1 MQQDRN
7 NSRRPSS
14 SIQQNSARR
23 QGKSRKAYDWTQDR
37 RPSNQNR
44 RRTQGYQEQTLDFS
58 GGNVTF
64 ENHSSGYADNSI
76 QFPQQTARRPN
87 NQNQSRRQGQQ
98 RSQRPRQNTTAYPTN
113 GSRPRNGQ
121 RPQNVQS
128 ARRPQSGGRYRPTE
142 ANLRSPAR
150 REGRKKRRLT
160 RAAVRRRRA
169 IRRLTA
175 LALLLCVIG
184 VGVYLT
190 VTMLFKIN
198 TLEVAVDGEVVQ
210 EVGGYSSAEI
220 LQARGVHAEENIF
233 SFDPA
238 EKAAALEKQFP
249 LLENIRVERDYP
261 GTVVVRVTEAQ
272 PAWAMQ
278 TSSGWLTLSG
288 GLKILE
294 KDSAQPA
301 GLPTL
306 YGGEPVSAEPGE
318 QLTFAAE
325 PKADSTPDSA
335 ADSSASGTVEEEADQ
350 RLESLN
356 TLLAALDAAGM
367 SADVTRIEFADVDEM
382 AFLYQDRISVWL
394 GTLNE
399 LEYKLKLAKHVLLN
413 EDGKGCAATDTG
425 KLDFT
430 HISMS
435 STRKFTFAQ
444 GEPELPSG
452 YIVPEPVEETP
463 AEEGVTGETAD
474 GTADAPTQIILGK
487 GFEVAADAEHF
498 AFSIDGKHIAI
509 DGGNNPISGDNY
521 NISRTASDKSLFE
534 LTNGASLK
542 LTHLDIYGNADAHLA
557 EVACIFVRA
566 SCKLT
571 LGNGFELYSGNG
583 NESGRQVHRR
593 CGPDPRVL

>member
-7 NSRRPSS
+7 KSRRPSS
-14 SIQQNSARR
+14 SIQQNSAQR
-23 QGKSRKAYDWTQDR
+23 KEKLRKAYDWTQDR

-220 LQARGVHAEENIF
+220 LQALGVHAEENIF

-261 GTVVVRVTEAQ
+261 NTVVVRTNAATAVY
-272 PAWAMQ
+272 AMQ
-278 TSSGWLTLSG
+278 TSSGWLSLSA
-288 GLKILE
+288 GLKILD
-294 KDSAQPA
+294 KDSAQPD
-301 GLPTL
+301 LIIL
-306 YGGEPVSAEPGE
+306 CGGEPVSTTPGT
-318 QLTFAAE
+318 QLEFETGPSGASSGSAA
-325 PKADSTPDSA
+325 SDSA
-335 ADSSASGTVEEEADQ
+335 ASSEAGPPTDK

-356 TLLAALDAAGM
+356 TLLTALDSSELG
-367 SADVTRIEFADVDEM
+367 ADVTRIEFEDPEQM
-382 AFLYQDRISVWL
+382 AFLYQGRISVLL

-399 LEYKLKLAKHVLLN
+399 LDYKLRLAKYVLLN
-413 EDGKGCAATDTG
+413 EDGKGCSPTDTG
-425 KLDFT
+425 MLDLS
-430 HISMS
+430 HLSAS
-435 STRKFTFAQ
+435 SSRKFRFAQ
-444 GEPELPSG
+444 GEPTLPSG
-452 YIVPEPVEETP
+452 WTAPEEPAAP
-463 AEEGVTGETAD
+463 AEAEAENQPEEASGTEPDTEGAEAAPAEDPTA
-474 GTADAPTQIILGK
+474 
-487 GFEVAADAEHF
+487 AAAE
-498 AFSIDGKHIAI
+498 
-509 DGGNNPISGDNY
+509 
-521 NISRTASDKSLFE
+521 
-534 LTNGASLK
+534 
-542 LTHLDIYGNADAHLA
+542 
-557 EVACIFVRA
+557 
-566 SCKLT
+566 
-571 LGNGFELYSGNG
+571 
-583 NESGRQVHRR
+583 QQ
-593 CGPDPRVL
+593 

>member
-23 QGKSRKAYDWTQDR
+23 QGKPRKAYDWTQDR

-220 LQARGVHAEENIF
+220 LQALGVHAEENIF

-261 GTVVVRVTEAQ
+261 NTVVVRTNAATAVY
-272 PAWAMQ
+272 AMQ
-278 TSSGWLTLSG
+278 TSSGWLSLSA
-288 GLKILE
+288 GLKILD
-294 KDSAQPA
+294 KDSAQPD
-301 GLPTL
+301 LIIL
-306 YGGEPVSAEPGE
+306 CGGEPVSTTPGT
-318 QLTFAAE
+318 QLEFETGPSGASSGSAA
-325 PKADSTPDSA
+325 SDSA
-335 ADSSASGTVEEEADQ
+335 ASSEAGPPTDK

-356 TLLAALDAAGM
+356 TLLTALDSSELG
-367 SADVTRIEFADVDEM
+367 ADVTRIEFEDPEQM
-382 AFLYQDRISVWL
+382 AFLYQGRISVLL

-399 LEYKLKLAKHVLLN
+399 LDYKLRLAKYVLLN
-413 EDGKGCAATDTG
+413 EDGKGCSPTDTG
-425 KLDFT
+425 MLDLS
-430 HISMS
+430 HLSAS
-435 STRKFTFAQ
+435 SSRKFRFAQ
-444 GEPELPSG
+444 GEPTLPSG
-452 YIVPEPVEETP
+452 WTAPEEPAAP
-463 AEEGVTGETAD
+463 AEAEAESQPEEVSGTDPDTEGAEAAPAEDPTA
-474 GTADAPTQIILGK
+474 
-487 GFEVAADAEHF
+487 AAAE
-498 AFSIDGKHIAI
+498 
-509 DGGNNPISGDNY
+509 
-521 NISRTASDKSLFE
+521 
-534 LTNGASLK
+534 
-542 LTHLDIYGNADAHLA
+542 
-557 EVACIFVRA
+557 
-566 SCKLT
+566 
-571 LGNGFELYSGNG
+571 
-583 NESGRQVHRR
+583 QQ
-593 CGPDPRVL
+593 

>member
-7 NSRRPSS
+7 KSRRPSS
-14 SIQQNSARR
+14 SIQQNSAQR
-23 QGKSRKAYDWTQDR
+23 QGKPRKAYDWTQDR

-87 NQNQSRRQGQQ
+87 NQSQSRRQGQQ

-128 ARRPQSGGRYRPTE
+128 ARRPQSSGRYRPTE

-220 LQARGVHAEENIF
+220 LQALGVHAEENIF

-261 GTVVVRVTEAQ
+261 NTVVVRTNAATAVY
-272 PAWAMQ
+272 AMQ
-278 TSSGWLTLSG
+278 TSGGWLSLSA
-288 GLKILE
+288 GLKILD
-294 KDSAQPA
+294 KDSAQPD
-301 GLPTL
+301 LIIL
-306 YGGEPVSAEPGE
+306 CGGEPVSATPGT
-318 QLTFAAE
+318 QLEFETGPSGPSSGSAA
-325 PKADSTPDSA
+325 SDSA
-335 ADSSASGTVEEEADQ
+335 ASSEAGPPTDK

-356 TLLAALDAAGM
+356 TLLTALDSSELG
-367 SADVTRIEFADVDEM
+367 ADVTRIEFEDPEQM
-382 AFLYQDRISVWL
+382 AFLYQGRISVLL

-399 LEYKLKLAKHVLLN
+399 LDYKLRLAKYVLLN
-413 EDGKGCAATDTG
+413 EDGKGCSPTDTG
-425 KLDFT
+425 MLDLS
-430 HISMS
+430 HLSAS
-435 STRKFTFAQ
+435 SSRKFRFAQ
-444 GEPELPSG
+444 GEPTLPSG
-452 YIVPEPVEETP
+452 WTAPEEPAAP
-463 AEEGVTGETAD
+463 AEAEAESQPEEASGTEPDTEGAEAAPAEDPTA
-474 GTADAPTQIILGK
+474 
-487 GFEVAADAEHF
+487 AAAE
-498 AFSIDGKHIAI
+498 
-509 DGGNNPISGDNY
+509 
-521 NISRTASDKSLFE
+521 
-534 LTNGASLK
+534 
-542 LTHLDIYGNADAHLA
+542 
-557 EVACIFVRA
+557 
-566 SCKLT
+566 
-571 LGNGFELYSGNG
+571 
-583 NESGRQVHRR
+583 QQ
-593 CGPDPRVL
+593 

>member
-23 QGKSRKAYDWTQDR
+23 QGKPRKAYDWTQDR
-37 RPSNQNR
+37 RPSNQDR

-113 GSRPRNGQ
+113 GSCPRNGQ
-121 RPQNVQS
+121 RPQS
-128 ARRPQSGGRYRPTE
+128 SGRYRPTE

-220 LQARGVHAEENIF
+220 LQALGVHAEENIF

-261 GTVVVRVTEAQ
+261 NTVVVRTNAAAAVY
-272 PAWAMQ
+272 AMQ
-278 TSSGWLTLSG
+278 TSGGWLSLSA
-288 GLKILE
+288 GLKILDQ
-294 KDSAQPA
+294 DSAQPD
-301 GLPTL
+301 LIIL
-306 YGGEPVSAEPGE
+306 CGGEPVSTTPGT
-318 QLTFAAE
+318 QLEFETGPSGPSSGSAA
-325 PKADSTPDSA
+325 SDSA
-335 ADSSASGTVEEEADQ
+335 ASSEAGPPTDK

-356 TLLAALDAAGM
+356 TLLTALDSSELG
-367 SADVTRIEFADVDEM
+367 ADVTRIEFEDPEQM
-382 AFLYQDRISVWL
+382 AFLYQGRISVLL

-399 LEYKLKLAKHVLLN
+399 LDYKLRLAKYVLLN
-413 EDGKGCAATDTG
+413 EDGKGCSPTDTG
-425 KLDFT
+425 MLDLS
-430 HISMS
+430 HLSAS
-435 STRKFTFAQ
+435 SSRKFRFAQ
-444 GEPELPSG
+444 GEPTLPSG
-452 YIVPEPVEETP
+452 WTAPEEPAAP
-463 AEEGVTGETAD
+463 AEAEAENQPEEAPGTEPDTEGAEAAPAEDPTA
-474 GTADAPTQIILGK
+474 
-487 GFEVAADAEHF
+487 AAAE
-498 AFSIDGKHIAI
+498 
-509 DGGNNPISGDNY
+509 
-521 NISRTASDKSLFE
+521 
-534 LTNGASLK
+534 
-542 LTHLDIYGNADAHLA
+542 
-557 EVACIFVRA
+557 
-566 SCKLT
+566 
-571 LGNGFELYSGNG
+571 
-583 NESGRQVHRR
+583 QQ
-593 CGPDPRVL
+593 

>member
-7 NSRRPSS
+7 KSRRPSS
-14 SIQQNSARR
+14 SIRQNSAQR
-23 QGKSRKAYDWTQDR
+23 KEKTRKAYDWTQDR
-37 RPSNQNR
+37 RPSNQDR

-87 NQNQSRRQGQQ
+87 NQSQSRRQGQQ

-150 REGRKKRRLT
+150 RESRKKRRLT

-220 LQARGVHAEENIF
+220 LQALGVHAEENIF

-261 GTVVVRVTEAQ
+261 NTVVVRTNAAAAVY
-272 PAWAMQ
+272 AMQ
-278 TSSGWLTLSG
+278 TSGGWLSLSA
-288 GLKILE
+288 GLKILD
-294 KDSAQPA
+294 KDSAQPD
-301 GLPTL
+301 LIIL
-306 YGGEPVSAEPGE
+306 CGGEPVSTTPGT
-318 QLTFAAE
+318 QLEFETGPSGPSSGSAA
-325 PKADSTPDSA
+325 SDSA
-335 ADSSASGTVEEEADQ
+335 ASSEAGPPTDK

-356 TLLAALDAAGM
+356 TLLTALDSSELG
-367 SADVTRIEFADVDEM
+367 ADVTRIEFEDPEQM
-382 AFLYQDRISVWL
+382 AFLYQGRISVLL

-399 LEYKLKLAKHVLLN
+399 LDYKLRLAKYVLLN
-413 EDGKGCAATDTG
+413 EDGKGCSPTDTG
-425 KLDFT
+425 MLDLS
-430 HISMS
+430 HLSAS
-435 STRKFTFAQ
+435 SSRKFRFAQ
-444 GEPELPSG
+444 GEPTLPSG
-452 YIVPEPVEETP
+452 WTAPEEPAAP
-463 AEEGVTGETAD
+463 AEAEAGSQPEEASGTEPDTEGAEAAPAEDLTA
-474 GTADAPTQIILGK
+474 
-487 GFEVAADAEHF
+487 AAAE
-498 AFSIDGKHIAI
+498 
-509 DGGNNPISGDNY
+509 
-521 NISRTASDKSLFE
+521 
-534 LTNGASLK
+534 
-542 LTHLDIYGNADAHLA
+542 
-557 EVACIFVRA
+557 
-566 SCKLT
+566 
-571 LGNGFELYSGNG
+571 
-583 NESGRQVHRR
+583 QQ
-593 CGPDPRVL
+593 

>member
-7 NSRRPSS
+7 KSRRPSS

-23 QGKSRKAYDWTQDR
+23 QGKPRKAYDWTQDR
-37 RPSNQNR
+37 RPSSQNR

-160 RAAVRRRRA
+160 
-169 IRRLTA
+169 A

-220 LQARGVHAEENIF
+220 LQALGVHAEENIF

-261 GTVVVRVTEAQ
+261 NTVVVRTNAAAAVY
-272 PAWAMQ
+272 AMQ
-278 TSSGWLTLSG
+278 TSGGWLSLSA
-288 GLKILE
+288 GLKILD
-294 KDSAQPA
+294 KDSAQPD
-301 GLPTL
+301 LIIL
-306 YGGEPVSAEPGE
+306 CGGEPVSTTPGT
-318 QLTFAAE
+318 QLEFETGPSGPSSGSAA
-325 PKADSTPDSA
+325 SDSA
-335 ADSSASGTVEEEADQ
+335 ASSEAGPPTDK

-356 TLLAALDAAGM
+356 TLLTALDSSELG
-367 SADVTRIEFADVDEM
+367 ADVTRIEFEDPEQM
-382 AFLYQDRISVWL
+382 AFLYQGRISVLL

-399 LEYKLKLAKHVLLN
+399 LDYKLRLAKYVLLN
-413 EDGKGCAATDTG
+413 EDGKGCSPTDTG
-425 KLDFT
+425 MLDLS
-430 HISMS
+430 HLSAS
-435 STRKFTFAQ
+435 SSRKFRFAQ
-444 GEPELPSG
+444 GEPTLPSG
-452 YIVPEPVEETP
+452 WTAPEEPAAP
-463 AEEGVTGETAD
+463 AEAEAESQPEEASGTEPDTEGAEAAPAEDLTA
-474 GTADAPTQIILGK
+474 
-487 GFEVAADAEHF
+487 AAAE
-498 AFSIDGKHIAI
+498 
-509 DGGNNPISGDNY
+509 
-521 NISRTASDKSLFE
+521 
-534 LTNGASLK
+534 
-542 LTHLDIYGNADAHLA
+542 
-557 EVACIFVRA
+557 
-566 SCKLT
+566 
-571 LGNGFELYSGNG
+571 
-583 NESGRQVHRR
+583 QQ
-593 CGPDPRVL
+593 

>member
-7 NSRRPSS
+7 KSRRPSS

-23 QGKSRKAYDWTQDR
+23 QGKPRKAYDWTQDR
-37 RPSNQNR
+37 RPSNQDR

-64 ENHSSGYADNSI
+64 ENHSLGYADNSI
-76 QFPQQTARRPN
+76 RFPQQTARRPN
-87 NQNQSRRQGQQ
+87 NQNRSRRQGQQ

-121 RPQNVQS
+121 RPQS

-220 LQARGVHAEENIF
+220 LQALGVHAEENIF

-261 GTVVVRVTEAQ
+261 NTVVVRTNAATAVY
-272 PAWAMQ
+272 AMQ
-278 TSSGWLTLSG
+278 TSGGWLSLSA
-288 GLKILE
+288 GLKILDQ
-294 KDSAQPA
+294 DSAQPD
-301 GLPTL
+301 LIIL
-306 YGGEPVSAEPGE
+306 CGGEPVSATPGT
-318 QLTFAAE
+318 QLEFETGPSGPSSGSAA
-325 PKADSTPDSA
+325 SDSA
-335 ADSSASGTVEEEADQ
+335 ASSEAGPPTDK

-356 TLLAALDAAGM
+356 TLLTALDSSELG
-367 SADVTRIEFADVDEM
+367 ADVTRIEFEDPEQM
-382 AFLYQDRISVWL
+382 AFLYQGRISVLL

-399 LEYKLKLAKHVLLN
+399 LDYKLRRAKYVLLN
-413 EDGKGCAATDTG
+413 EGGTGCSPTDTG
-425 KLDFT
+425 MLDLS
-430 HISMS
+430 HLSAS
-435 STRKFTFAQ
+435 SSRKFRFAQ
-444 GEPELPSG
+444 GEPTLPSG
-452 YIVPEPVEETP
+452 WTAPEEPAAP
-463 AEEGVTGETAD
+463 AEAEAESQPEEASGTEPDTEGAEAAPAEDPTA
-474 GTADAPTQIILGK
+474 
-487 GFEVAADAEHF
+487 AAAE
-498 AFSIDGKHIAI
+498 
-509 DGGNNPISGDNY
+509 
-521 NISRTASDKSLFE
+521 
-534 LTNGASLK
+534 
-542 LTHLDIYGNADAHLA
+542 
-557 EVACIFVRA
+557 
-566 SCKLT
+566 
-571 LGNGFELYSGNG
+571 
-583 NESGRQVHRR
+583 QQ
-593 CGPDPRVL
+593 

>member
-7 NSRRPSS
+7 NSRRPSN

-98 RSQRPRQNTTAYPTN
+98 RSQRPRQNTTDYPTN

-121 RPQNVQS
+121 RPQN

-220 LQARGVHAEENIF
+220 LQALGVHAEENIF

-261 GTVVVRVTEAQ
+261 NTVVVRTNAATAVY
-272 PAWAMQ
+272 AMQ
-278 TSSGWLTLSG
+278 TSGGWLSLSA
-288 GLKILE
+288 GLKILD
-294 KDSAQPA
+294 KDSAQPD
-301 GLPTL
+301 LIIL
-306 YGGEPVSAEPGE
+306 CGGEPVSTTPGT
-318 QLTFAAE
+318 QLEFETGPSGASSGSAA
-325 PKADSTPDSA
+325 SDSA
-335 ADSSASGTVEEEADQ
+335 ASSEAGPPTDK

-356 TLLAALDAAGM
+356 TLLTALDSSELG
-367 SADVTRIEFADVDEM
+367 ADVTRIEFEDPEQM
-382 AFLYQDRISVWL
+382 AFLYQGRISVLL

-399 LEYKLKLAKHVLLN
+399 LDYKLRLAKYVLLN
-413 EDGKGCAATDTG
+413 EDGKGCSPTDTG
-425 KLDFT
+425 MLDLS
-430 HISMS
+430 HLSAS
-435 STRKFTFAQ
+435 SSRKFRFAQ
-444 GEPELPSG
+444 GEPTLPSG
-452 YIVPEPVEETP
+452 WTAPEESAAP
-463 AEEGVTGETAD
+463 AEAEAESQPEEASGTEPDTEGAEAAPAEDPTA
-474 GTADAPTQIILGK
+474 
-487 GFEVAADAEHF
+487 AAAE
-498 AFSIDGKHIAI
+498 
-509 DGGNNPISGDNY
+509 
-521 NISRTASDKSLFE
+521 
-534 LTNGASLK
+534 
-542 LTHLDIYGNADAHLA
+542 
-557 EVACIFVRA
+557 
-566 SCKLT
+566 
-571 LGNGFELYSGNG
+571 
-583 NESGRQVHRR
+583 QQ
-593 CGPDPRVL
+593 

>member
-7 NSRRPSS
+7 KSRRPSS
-14 SIQQNSARR
+14 SIRQNSAQR
-23 QGKSRKAYDWTQDR
+23 KEKPRKAYDWTQDR
-37 RPSNQNR
+37 RPSNQDR

-98 RSQRPRQNTTAYPTN
+98 RSRRPRQNTTAYPTN

-220 LQARGVHAEENIF
+220 LQALGVHAEENIF

-261 GTVVVRVTEAQ
+261 NTVVVRTNAAAAVY
-272 PAWAMQ
+272 AMQ
-278 TSSGWLTLSG
+278 TSGGWLSLSA
-288 GLKILE
+288 GLKILDQ
-294 KDSAQPA
+294 DSAQPD
-301 GLPTL
+301 LIIL
-306 YGGEPVSAEPGE
+306 CGGEPVSTTPGT
-318 QLTFAAE
+318 QLEFETGPSGPSSGSAA
-325 PKADSTPDSA
+325 SDSA
-335 ADSSASGTVEEEADQ
+335 ASSEAGPPTDK

-356 TLLAALDAAGM
+356 TLLTALDSSELG
-367 SADVTRIEFADVDEM
+367 ADVTRIEFEDPEQM
-382 AFLYQDRISVWL
+382 AFLYQGRISVLL

-399 LEYKLKLAKHVLLN
+399 LDYKLRLAKYVLLN
-413 EDGKGCAATDTG
+413 EDGKGCSPTDTG
-425 KLDFT
+425 MLDLS
-430 HISMS
+430 HLSAS
-435 STRKFTFAQ
+435 SSRKFRFAQ
-444 GEPELPSG
+444 GEPTLPSG
-452 YIVPEPVEETP
+452 WTAPEEPAAP
-463 AEEGVTGETAD
+463 AEAEAESQPEEASGTEPDTEGAEAAPAEDPTA
-474 GTADAPTQIILGK
+474 
-487 GFEVAADAEHF
+487 AAAE
-498 AFSIDGKHIAI
+498 
-509 DGGNNPISGDNY
+509 
-521 NISRTASDKSLFE
+521 
-534 LTNGASLK
+534 
-542 LTHLDIYGNADAHLA
+542 
-557 EVACIFVRA
+557 
-566 SCKLT
+566 
-571 LGNGFELYSGNG
+571 
-583 NESGRQVHRR
+583 QQ
-593 CGPDPRVL
+593 

>member
-7 NSRRPSS
+7 KSRRPSS
-14 SIQQNSARR
+14 SIQQNSAQR

-220 LQARGVHAEENIF
+220 LQALGVHAEENIF

-261 GTVVVRVTEAQ
+261 NTVVVRTNAATAVY
-272 PAWAMQ
+272 AMQ
-278 TSSGWLTLSG
+278 TSGGWLSLSA
-288 GLKILE
+288 GLKILD
-294 KDSAQPA
+294 KDSAQPD
-301 GLPTL
+301 LIIL
-306 YGGEPVSAEPGE
+306 CGGEPVSTTPGT
-318 QLTFAAE
+318 QLEFETGPSGASSGSAAS
-325 PKADSTPDSA
+325 DSTA
-335 ADSSASGTVEEEADQ
+335 SSEAGPPTDK
-350 RLESLN
+350 RIESLN
-356 TLLAALDAAGM
+356 TLLTALDSSELG
-367 SADVTRIEFADVDEM
+367 ADVTRIEFEDPEQM
-382 AFLYQDRISVWL
+382 AFLYQGRISVLL

-399 LEYKLKLAKHVLLN
+399 LDYKLRLAKYVLLN
-413 EDGKGCAATDTG
+413 EDGKGCSPTDTG
-425 KLDFT
+425 MLDLS
-430 HISMS
+430 HLSAS
-435 STRKFTFAQ
+435 SSRKFRFAQ
-444 GEPELPSG
+444 GEPTLPSG
-452 YIVPEPVEETP
+452 WTAPEEPAAP
-463 AEEGVTGETAD
+463 AEAEAESQPEEVSGTEPDTEGAEAAPAEDPTA
-474 GTADAPTQIILGK
+474 
-487 GFEVAADAEHF
+487 AAAE
-498 AFSIDGKHIAI
+498 
-509 DGGNNPISGDNY
+509 
-521 NISRTASDKSLFE
+521 
-534 LTNGASLK
+534 
-542 LTHLDIYGNADAHLA
+542 
-557 EVACIFVRA
+557 
-566 SCKLT
+566 
-571 LGNGFELYSGNG
+571 
-583 NESGRQVHRR
+583 QQ
-593 CGPDPRVL
+593 

>member
-7 NSRRPSS
+7 KSRRPSS
-14 SIQQNSARR
+14 SIQQNSAQRK
-23 QGKSRKAYDWTQDR
+23 GKPCKAYDWTQDR

-128 ARRPQSGGRYRPTE
+128 ARRPQNGGRYRPTE

-220 LQARGVHAEENIF
+220 LQALGVHAEENIF

-261 GTVVVRVTEAQ
+261 NTVVVRTNAATAVY
-272 PAWAMQ
+272 AMQ
-278 TSSGWLTLSG
+278 TSGGWLSLSA
-288 GLKILE
+288 GLKILD
-294 KDSAQPA
+294 KDSAQPD
-301 GLPTL
+301 LIIL
-306 YGGEPVSAEPGE
+306 CGGEPVSTTPGT
-318 QLTFAAE
+318 QLEFETGPSGPSSGSAA
-325 PKADSTPDSA
+325 SDSA
-335 ADSSASGTVEEEADQ
+335 ASSEAGPPTDK

-356 TLLAALDAAGM
+356 TLLTALDSSELG
-367 SADVTRIEFADVDEM
+367 ADVTRIEFEDPEQM
-382 AFLYQDRISVWL
+382 AFLYQGRISVLL

-399 LEYKLKLAKHVLLN
+399 LDYKLRLAKYVLLN
-413 EDGKGCAATDTG
+413 EDGKGCSPTDTG
-425 KLDFT
+425 MLDLS
-430 HISMS
+430 HLSAS
-435 STRKFTFAQ
+435 SSRKFRFAQ
-444 GEPELPSG
+444 GEPTLPSG
-452 YIVPEPVEETP
+452 WTAPEEPAAP
-463 AEEGVTGETAD
+463 AEAEAESQPEEASGTEPNTEGAEAAPAEDPTA
-474 GTADAPTQIILGK
+474 
-487 GFEVAADAEHF
+487 AAAE
-498 AFSIDGKHIAI
+498 
-509 DGGNNPISGDNY
+509 
-521 NISRTASDKSLFE
+521 
-534 LTNGASLK
+534 
-542 LTHLDIYGNADAHLA
+542 
-557 EVACIFVRA
+557 
-566 SCKLT
+566 
-571 LGNGFELYSGNG
+571 
-583 NESGRQVHRR
+583 QQ
-593 CGPDPRVL
+593 

>member
-7 NSRRPSS
+7 KSRRPSS
-14 SIQQNSARR
+14 SIQQNSSRR
-23 QGKSRKAYDWTQDR
+23 QGKPRKAYDWTQDR
-37 RPSNQNR
+37 RPSNQDR

-87 NQNQSRRQGQQ
+87 NQSQSRRQGQQ

-150 REGRKKRRLT
+150 RESRKKRRLT

-220 LQARGVHAEENIF
+220 LQALGVHAEENIF

-261 GTVVVRVTEAQ
+261 NTVVVRTNAAAAVY
-272 PAWAMQ
+272 AMQ
-278 TSSGWLTLSG
+278 TSSGWLSLSA
-288 GLKILE
+288 GLKILD
-294 KDSAQPA
+294 KDSAQPD
-301 GLPTL
+301 LIIL
-306 YGGEPVSAEPGE
+306 CGGEPVSTTPGT
-318 QLTFAAE
+318 QLEFETGPSGPSSGSAA
-325 PKADSTPDSA
+325 SDSA
-335 ADSSASGTVEEEADQ
+335 ASSEAGPPTDK

-356 TLLAALDAAGM
+356 TLLTALDSSELG
-367 SADVTRIEFADVDEM
+367 ADVTRIEFEDPEQM
-382 AFLYQDRISVWL
+382 AFLYQGRISVLL

-399 LEYKLKLAKHVLLN
+399 LDYKLRLAKYVLLN
-413 EDGKGCAATDTG
+413 EDGKGCSPTDTG
-425 KLDFT
+425 MLDLS
-430 HISMS
+430 HLSAS
-435 STRKFTFAQ
+435 SSRKFRFAQ
-444 GEPELPSG
+444 GEPTLPSG
-452 YIVPEPVEETP
+452 WTAPEEPAAP
-463 AEEGVTGETAD
+463 AEAEAESQPEEASGTEPDTEGAEAAPAEDPTA
-474 GTADAPTQIILGK
+474 
-487 GFEVAADAEHF
+487 AAAE
-498 AFSIDGKHIAI
+498 
-509 DGGNNPISGDNY
+509 
-521 NISRTASDKSLFE
+521 
-534 LTNGASLK
+534 
-542 LTHLDIYGNADAHLA
+542 
-557 EVACIFVRA
+557 
-566 SCKLT
+566 
-571 LGNGFELYSGNG
+571 
-583 NESGRQVHRR
+583 QQ
-593 CGPDPRVL
+593 

>member
-7 NSRRPSS
+7 KSRRPSS
-14 SIQQNSARR
+14 SIRQNSARR
-23 QGKSRKAYDWTQDR
+23 QGKPRKAYDWTQDR
-37 RPSNQNR
+37 RPSNQDR

-87 NQNQSRRQGQQ
+87 NQSQSRRQGQQ

-169 IRRLTA
+169 VRRLTA

-220 LQARGVHAEENIF
+220 LQALGVHAEENIF

-261 GTVVVRVTEAQ
+261 NTVVVRTNAAAAVY
-272 PAWAMQ
+272 AMQ
-278 TSSGWLTLSG
+278 TSGGWLSLSA
-288 GLKILE
+288 GLKILD
-294 KDSAQPA
+294 KDSAQPD
-301 GLPTL
+301 LVIL
-306 YGGEPVSAEPGE
+306 CGGEPVSTTPGT
-318 QLTFAAE
+318 QLEFETGPSGPSSGSAA
-325 PKADSTPDSA
+325 SDSA
-335 ADSSASGTVEEEADQ
+335 ASSEAGPPTDK

-356 TLLAALDAAGM
+356 TLLTALDSSELG
-367 SADVTRIEFADVDEM
+367 ADVTRIEFEDPEQM
-382 AFLYQDRISVWL
+382 AFLYQGRISVLL

-399 LEYKLKLAKHVLLN
+399 LDYKLRLAKYVLLN
-413 EDGKGCAATDTG
+413 EDGKGCSPTDTG
-425 KLDFT
+425 MLDLS
-430 HISMS
+430 HLSAS
-435 STRKFTFAQ
+435 SSRKFRFAQ
-444 GEPELPSG
+444 GEPTLPSG
-452 YIVPEPVEETP
+452 WTAPEEPAAP
-463 AEEGVTGETAD
+463 AEAEAGSQPEEASGTEPDTEGAEAAPAEDPTA
-474 GTADAPTQIILGK
+474 
-487 GFEVAADAEHF
+487 AAAE
-498 AFSIDGKHIAI
+498 
-509 DGGNNPISGDNY
+509 
-521 NISRTASDKSLFE
+521 
-534 LTNGASLK
+534 
-542 LTHLDIYGNADAHLA
+542 
-557 EVACIFVRA
+557 
-566 SCKLT
+566 
-571 LGNGFELYSGNG
+571 
-583 NESGRQVHRR
+583 QQ
-593 CGPDPRVL
+593 

>member
-7 NSRRPSS
+7 KSRRPSS

-23 QGKSRKAYDWTQDR
+23 QGKPRKAYDWTQD
-37 RPSNQNR
+37 PSNQDR

-98 RSQRPRQNTTAYPTN
+98 RSQRPRQNTTAYPAN

-198 TLEVAVDGEVVQ
+198 TLQVAVDGEVVQ

-220 LQARGVHAEENIF
+220 LQALGVHAEENIF

-261 GTVVVRVTEAQ
+261 NTVVVRTNAAAAVY
-272 PAWAMQ
+272 AMQ
-278 TSSGWLTLSG
+278 TSGGWLSLSA
-288 GLKILE
+288 GLKILDQ
-294 KDSAQPA
+294 DSAQPD
-301 GLPTL
+301 LIIL
-306 YGGEPVSAEPGE
+306 CGGEPVSTTPGT
-318 QLTFAAE
+318 QLEFETGPSGPSSGSAA
-325 PKADSTPDSA
+325 SDSA
-335 ADSSASGTVEEEADQ
+335 ASSEAGPPTDK

-356 TLLAALDAAGM
+356 TLLTALDSSELG
-367 SADVTRIEFADVDEM
+367 ADVTRIEFEDPEQM
-382 AFLYQDRISVWL
+382 AFLYQGRISVLL

-399 LEYKLKLAKHVLLN
+399 LDYKLRLAKYVLLN
-413 EDGKGCAATDTG
+413 EDGKGCSPTDTG
-425 KLDFT
+425 MLDLS
-430 HISMS
+430 HLSAS
-435 STRKFTFAQ
+435 SSRKFRFAQ
-444 GEPELPSG
+444 GEPTLPSG
-452 YIVPEPVEETP
+452 WTAPEEPAAP
-463 AEEGVTGETAD
+463 AEAEAESQPEEASGTEPDTEGAEAAPAEDPTA
-474 GTADAPTQIILGK
+474 
-487 GFEVAADAEHF
+487 AAAE
-498 AFSIDGKHIAI
+498 
-509 DGGNNPISGDNY
+509 
-521 NISRTASDKSLFE
+521 
-534 LTNGASLK
+534 
-542 LTHLDIYGNADAHLA
+542 
-557 EVACIFVRA
+557 
-566 SCKLT
+566 
-571 LGNGFELYSGNG
+571 
-583 NESGRQVHRR
+583 QQ
-593 CGPDPRVL
+593 

>member
-7 NSRRPSS
+7 NSRRTSS
-14 SIQQNSARR
+14 SIQQNSAQRK
-23 QGKSRKAYDWTQDR
+23 GKPRKAYDWTQDR

-169 IRRLTA
+169 ICRLTA

-220 LQARGVHAEENIF
+220 LQALGVHAEENIF

-261 GTVVVRVTEAQ
+261 NTVVVRTNAATAVY
-272 PAWAMQ
+272 AMQ
-278 TSSGWLTLSG
+278 TSSGWLSLSA
-288 GLKILE
+288 GLKILD
-294 KDSAQPA
+294 KDSAQPD
-301 GLPTL
+301 LIIL
-306 YGGEPVSAEPGE
+306 CGGEPVSTTPGTQLEFETEPSGPSSGS
-318 QLTFAAE
+318 AA
-325 PKADSTPDSA
+325 SDSA
-335 ADSSASGTVEEEADQ
+335 ASSEAGPPTDK

-356 TLLAALDAAGM
+356 TLLTALDSSELG
-367 SADVTRIEFADVDEM
+367 ADVTRIEFEDPEQM
-382 AFLYQDRISVWL
+382 AFLYQGRISVLL

-399 LEYKLKLAKHVLLN
+399 LDYKLRLAKYVLLN
-413 EDGKGCAATDTG
+413 EDGKGCSPTDTG
-425 KLDFT
+425 MLDLS
-430 HISMS
+430 HLSAS
-435 STRKFTFAQ
+435 SSRKFRFAQ
-444 GEPELPSG
+444 GEPTLPSG
-452 YIVPEPVEETP
+452 WTAPEEPAAP
-463 AEEGVTGETAD
+463 AEIEAESQPEEVSGTEPDTEGAEAAPAEDPTA
-474 GTADAPTQIILGK
+474 
-487 GFEVAADAEHF
+487 AAAE
-498 AFSIDGKHIAI
+498 
-509 DGGNNPISGDNY
+509 
-521 NISRTASDKSLFE
+521 
-534 LTNGASLK
+534 
-542 LTHLDIYGNADAHLA
+542 
-557 EVACIFVRA
+557 
-566 SCKLT
+566 
-571 LGNGFELYSGNG
+571 
-583 NESGRQVHRR
+583 QQ
-593 CGPDPRVL
+593 

>member
-7 NSRRPSS
+7 KSRRPSS

-23 QGKSRKAYDWTQDR
+23 QGKPRKAYDWTQDR

-121 RPQNVQS
+121 RPQS
-128 ARRPQSGGRYRPTE
+128 SGRYRPTE

-220 LQARGVHAEENIF
+220 LQALGVHAEENIF

-249 LLENIRVERDYP
+249 LLENIQVERDYP
-261 GTVVVRVTEAQ
+261 NTVVVRTNAATAVY
-272 PAWAMQ
+272 AMQ
-278 TSSGWLTLSG
+278 TSGGWLSLSA
-288 GLKILE
+288 GLKILDQ
-294 KDSAQPA
+294 DSAQPD
-301 GLPTL
+301 LIIL
-306 YGGEPVSAEPGE
+306 CGGEPVSTTPGT
-318 QLTFAAE
+318 QLEFETGPSGPSSGSAVS
-325 PKADSTPDSA
+325 DSTA
-335 ADSSASGTVEEEADQ
+335 SSEAGPPTDK

-356 TLLAALDAAGM
+356 TLLTALDSSELG
-367 SADVTRIEFADVDEM
+367 ADVTRIEFEDPEQM
-382 AFLYQDRISVWL
+382 AFLYQGRISVLL

-399 LEYKLKLAKHVLLN
+399 LDYKLRLAKYVLLN
-413 EDGKGCAATDTG
+413 EDGKGCSPTDTG
-425 KLDFT
+425 MLDLS
-430 HISMS
+430 HLSAS
-435 STRKFTFAQ
+435 SSRKFRFAQ
-444 GEPELPSG
+444 GEPTLPSG
-452 YIVPEPVEETP
+452 WTAPEEPAAP
-463 AEEGVTGETAD
+463 AEAEAESQPEEASGTEPDTEGAEAAPAEDPTA
-474 GTADAPTQIILGK
+474 
-487 GFEVAADAEHF
+487 AAAE
-498 AFSIDGKHIAI
+498 
-509 DGGNNPISGDNY
+509 
-521 NISRTASDKSLFE
+521 
-534 LTNGASLK
+534 
-542 LTHLDIYGNADAHLA
+542 
-557 EVACIFVRA
+557 
-566 SCKLT
+566 
-571 LGNGFELYSGNG
+571 
-583 NESGRQVHRR
+583 QQ
-593 CGPDPRVL
+593 

>member
-7 NSRRPSS
+7 NSRRTG
-14 SIQQNSARR
+14 QQNCARR
-23 QGKSRKAYDWTQDR
+23 QGKPRKAYDWTQDR

-220 LQARGVHAEENIF
+220 LQALGVHAEENIF

-261 GTVVVRVTEAQ
+261 NTVVVRTNAATAVY
-272 PAWAMQ
+272 AMQ
-278 TSSGWLTLSG
+278 TSSGWLSLSA
-288 GLKILE
+288 GLKILD
-294 KDSAQPA
+294 KDSAQPD
-301 GLPTL
+301 LIIL
-306 YGGEPVSAEPGE
+306 CGGEPVSTTPGT
-318 QLTFAAE
+318 QLEFETGPSGPSSGSAA
-325 PKADSTPDSA
+325 SDSA
-335 ADSSASGTVEEEADQ
+335 ASSEAGPPTDK

-356 TLLAALDAAGM
+356 PLLTALDSSELG
-367 SADVTRIEFADVDEM
+367 ADVTRIEFEDPEQM
-382 AFLYQDRISVWL
+382 AFLYQGRISVLL

-399 LEYKLKLAKHVLLN
+399 LDYKLRLAKYVLLN
-413 EDGKGCAATDTG
+413 EDGKGCSPTDTG
-425 KLDFT
+425 MLDLS
-430 HISMS
+430 HLSAS
-435 STRKFTFAQ
+435 SSRKFRFAQ
-444 GEPELPSG
+444 GEPTLPSG
-452 YIVPEPVEETP
+452 WTAPEEPVAP
-463 AEEGVTGETAD
+463 AEAEAESQPEEASGTEPDTEGAEAAPAEDPTA
-474 GTADAPTQIILGK
+474 
-487 GFEVAADAEHF
+487 AAAE
-498 AFSIDGKHIAI
+498 
-509 DGGNNPISGDNY
+509 
-521 NISRTASDKSLFE
+521 
-534 LTNGASLK
+534 
-542 LTHLDIYGNADAHLA
+542 
-557 EVACIFVRA
+557 
-566 SCKLT
+566 
-571 LGNGFELYSGNG
+571 
-583 NESGRQVHRR
+583 QQ
-593 CGPDPRVL
+593 

>member
-7 NSRRPSS
+7 KSRRPSS

-37 RPSNQNR
+37 RPSNQDR

-121 RPQNVQS
+121 RPQS
-128 ARRPQSGGRYRPTE
+128 SGRYRPTE

-220 LQARGVHAEENIF
+220 LQALGVHAEENIF

-249 LLENIRVERDYP
+249 LLENIQVERDYP
-261 GTVVVRVTEAQ
+261 NTVVVRTNAATAVY
-272 PAWAMQ
+272 AMQ
-278 TSSGWLTLSG
+278 TSGGWLSLSA
-288 GLKILE
+288 GLKILDQ
-294 KDSAQPA
+294 DSAQPD
-301 GLPTL
+301 LIIL
-306 YGGEPVSAEPGE
+306 CGGEPVSTTPGT
-318 QLTFAAE
+318 QLEFETGPSGPSSGSAVS
-325 PKADSTPDSA
+325 DSTA
-335 ADSSASGTVEEEADQ
+335 SSEAGPPTDK

-356 TLLAALDAAGM
+356 TLLTALDSSELG
-367 SADVTRIEFADVDEM
+367 ADVTRIEFEDPEQM
-382 AFLYQDRISVWL
+382 AFLYQGRISVLL

-399 LEYKLKLAKHVLLN
+399 LDYKLRLAKYVLLN
-413 EDGKGCAATDTG
+413 EDGKGCSPTDTG
-425 KLDFT
+425 MLDLS
-430 HISMS
+430 HLSAS
-435 STRKFTFAQ
+435 SSRKFRFAQ
-444 GEPELPSG
+444 GEPTLPSG
-452 YIVPEPVEETP
+452 WTAPEEPAAP
-463 AEEGVTGETAD
+463 AEAEAESQPEEASGTEPDTEGAEAAPAEDPTA
-474 GTADAPTQIILGK
+474 
-487 GFEVAADAEHF
+487 AAAE
-498 AFSIDGKHIAI
+498 
-509 DGGNNPISGDNY
+509 
-521 NISRTASDKSLFE
+521 
-534 LTNGASLK
+534 
-542 LTHLDIYGNADAHLA
+542 
-557 EVACIFVRA
+557 
-566 SCKLT
+566 
-571 LGNGFELYSGNG
+571 
-583 NESGRQVHRR
+583 QQ
-593 CGPDPRVL
+593 

>member
-7 NSRRPSS
+7 KSRRPSS

-23 QGKSRKAYDWTQDR
+23 QGKPRKAYDWTQDR

-87 NQNQSRRQGQQ
+87 NQSRRQGQQ

-220 LQARGVHAEENIF
+220 LQALGVHAEENIF

-261 GTVVVRVTEAQ
+261 NTVVVRTNAATAVY
-272 PAWAMQ
+272 AMQ
-278 TSSGWLTLSG
+278 TSSGWLSLSA
-288 GLKILE
+288 GLKILD
-294 KDSAQPA
+294 KDSAQPD
-301 GLPTL
+301 LIIL
-306 YGGEPVSAEPGE
+306 CGGEPVSTTPGT
-318 QLTFAAE
+318 QLEFETGPSGPSSGSAA
-325 PKADSTPDSA
+325 SDSA
-335 ADSSASGTVEEEADQ
+335 ASSEAGPPTDK

-356 TLLAALDAAGM
+356 TLLTALDSSELG
-367 SADVTRIEFADVDEM
+367 ADVTRIEFEDPEQM
-382 AFLYQDRISVWL
+382 AFLYQGRISVLL

-399 LEYKLKLAKHVLLN
+399 LDYKLRLAKYVLLN
-413 EDGKGCAATDTG
+413 EDGKGCSPTDTG
-425 KLDFT
+425 MLDLS
-430 HISMS
+430 HLSAS
-435 STRKFTFAQ
+435 SSRKFRFAQ
-444 GEPELPSG
+444 GEPTLPSG
-452 YIVPEPVEETP
+452 WTAPEEPAAP
-463 AEEGVTGETAD
+463 AEAEAGSQPEEASGTEPDTEGAEAAPAEDPTA
-474 GTADAPTQIILGK
+474 
-487 GFEVAADAEHF
+487 AAAE
-498 AFSIDGKHIAI
+498 
-509 DGGNNPISGDNY
+509 
-521 NISRTASDKSLFE
+521 
-534 LTNGASLK
+534 
-542 LTHLDIYGNADAHLA
+542 
-557 EVACIFVRA
+557 
-566 SCKLT
+566 
-571 LGNGFELYSGNG
+571 
-583 NESGRQVHRR
+583 QQ
-593 CGPDPRVL
+593 

>member
-7 NSRRPSS
+7 KSRRPSS
-14 SIQQNSARR
+14 SIRQNSAQRK
-23 QGKSRKAYDWTQDR
+23 GKSRKAYDWTQDR
-37 RPSNQNR
+37 RPSNQSR

-128 ARRPQSGGRYRPTE
+128 ARRPQSSGRYRPTE

-220 LQARGVHAEENIF
+220 LQALGVHAEENIF

-261 GTVVVRVTEAQ
+261 NTVVVRTNAAAAVY
-272 PAWAMQ
+272 AMQ
-278 TSSGWLTLSG
+278 TSGGWLSLSA
-288 GLKILE
+288 GLKILD
-294 KDSAQPA
+294 KDSAQPD
-301 GLPTL
+301 LIVL
-306 YGGEPVSAEPGE
+306 CGGEPVSTTPGT
-318 QLTFAAE
+318 QLEFETGPSGPSSGSAA
-325 PKADSTPDSA
+325 SDSA
-335 ADSSASGTVEEEADQ
+335 ASSEAGPPTDK

-356 TLLAALDAAGM
+356 TLLTALDSSELG
-367 SADVTRIEFADVDEM
+367 ADVTRIEFEDPEQM
-382 AFLYQDRISVWL
+382 AFLYQGRISVLL

-399 LEYKLKLAKHVLLN
+399 LDYKLRLAKYVLLN
-413 EDGKGCAATDTG
+413 EDGKGCSPTDTG
-425 KLDFT
+425 MLDLS
-430 HISMS
+430 HLSAS
-435 STRKFTFAQ
+435 SSRKFRFAQ
-444 GEPELPSG
+444 GEPTLPSG
-452 YIVPEPVEETP
+452 WTAPEEPAAP
-463 AEEGVTGETAD
+463 AEAEAGSQPEEASGTEPDTEGAEAAPAEDPTA
-474 GTADAPTQIILGK
+474 
-487 GFEVAADAEHF
+487 AAAE
-498 AFSIDGKHIAI
+498 
-509 DGGNNPISGDNY
+509 
-521 NISRTASDKSLFE
+521 
-534 LTNGASLK
+534 
-542 LTHLDIYGNADAHLA
+542 
-557 EVACIFVRA
+557 
-566 SCKLT
+566 
-571 LGNGFELYSGNG
+571 
-583 NESGRQVHRR
+583 QQ
-593 CGPDPRVL
+593 

>member
-23 QGKSRKAYDWTQDR
+23 QGKPRKAYDWTQDR
-37 RPSNQNR
+37 RPSNQDR

-150 REGRKKRRLT
+150 RESRKKRRLT

-220 LQARGVHAEENIF
+220 LQALGVHAEENIF

-261 GTVVVRVTEAQ
+261 NTVVVRTNAATAVY
-272 PAWAMQ
+272 AMQ
-278 TSSGWLTLSG
+278 TSGGWLSLSA
-288 GLKILE
+288 GLKILDQ
-294 KDSAQPA
+294 DSAQPD
-301 GLPTL
+301 LIIL
-306 YGGEPVSAEPGE
+306 CGGEPVSTTPGT
-318 QLTFAAE
+318 QLEFETGPSGASSGSAA
-325 PKADSTPDSA
+325 SDSA
-335 ADSSASGTVEEEADQ
+335 ASSEAGPPTDK

-356 TLLAALDAAGM
+356 TLLTALDSSELG
-367 SADVTRIEFADVDEM
+367 ADVTRIEFEDPEQM
-382 AFLYQDRISVWL
+382 AFLYQGRISVLL

-399 LEYKLKLAKHVLLN
+399 LDYKLRLAKYVLLN
-413 EDGKGCAATDTG
+413 EDGKGCSPTDTG
-425 KLDFT
+425 MLDLS
-430 HISMS
+430 HLSAS
-435 STRKFTFAQ
+435 SSRKFRFAQ
-444 GEPELPSG
+444 GEPTLPSG
-452 YIVPEPVEETP
+452 WTAPEEPAAP
-463 AEEGVTGETAD
+463 AEAEAESQPEEVSGTEPDTEGAEAAPAEDPTA
-474 GTADAPTQIILGK
+474 
-487 GFEVAADAEHF
+487 AAAE
-498 AFSIDGKHIAI
+498 
-509 DGGNNPISGDNY
+509 
-521 NISRTASDKSLFE
+521 
-534 LTNGASLK
+534 
-542 LTHLDIYGNADAHLA
+542 
-557 EVACIFVRA
+557 
-566 SCKLT
+566 
-571 LGNGFELYSGNG
+571 
-583 NESGRQVHRR
+583 QQ
-593 CGPDPRVL
+593 

>member
-7 NSRRPSS
+7 NSRRTGK
-14 SIQQNSARR
+14 QNSARR

-87 NQNQSRRQGQQ
+87 NQNQSRRKGQQ

-220 LQARGVHAEENIF
+220 LQALGVHAEENIF

-261 GTVVVRVTEAQ
+261 NTVVVRTNAATAVY
-272 PAWAMQ
+272 AMQ
-278 TSSGWLTLSG
+278 TSGGWLSLSA
-288 GLKILE
+288 GLKILD
-294 KDSAQPA
+294 KDSAQPD
-301 GLPTL
+301 LIVL
-306 YGGEPVSAEPGE
+306 CGGEPVSTTPGT
-318 QLTFAAE
+318 QLEFETESSGASSGSAA
-325 PKADSTPDSA
+325 SDSA
-335 ADSSASGTVEEEADQ
+335 ASSEAGPPTDK

-356 TLLAALDAAGM
+356 TLLTALDSSELG
-367 SADVTRIEFADVDEM
+367 ADVTRIEFEDPEQM
-382 AFLYQDRISVWL
+382 AFLYQGRISVLL

-399 LEYKLKLAKHVLLN
+399 LDYKLRLAKYVLLN
-413 EDGKGCAATDTG
+413 EDGKGCSPTDTG
-425 KLDFT
+425 MLDLS
-430 HISMS
+430 HLSAS
-435 STRKFTFAQ
+435 SSRKFRFAQ
-444 GEPELPSG
+444 GEPTLPSG
-452 YIVPEPVEETP
+452 WTAPEEPAAP
-463 AEEGVTGETAD
+463 AEAEAESQPEEASGTEPDTEGAEAAPAEDPTA
-474 GTADAPTQIILGK
+474 
-487 GFEVAADAEHF
+487 AAAE
-498 AFSIDGKHIAI
+498 
-509 DGGNNPISGDNY
+509 
-521 NISRTASDKSLFE
+521 
-534 LTNGASLK
+534 
-542 LTHLDIYGNADAHLA
+542 
-557 EVACIFVRA
+557 
-566 SCKLT
+566 
-571 LGNGFELYSGNG
+571 
-583 NESGRQVHRR
+583 QQ
-593 CGPDPRVL
+593 

>member
-7 NSRRPSS
+7 KSRRPRN

-23 QGKSRKAYDWTQDR
+23 QGKPRKAYDWTQDR

-98 RSQRPRQNTTAYPTN
+98 RSQRSRQNTTAYPTN

-220 LQARGVHAEENIF
+220 LQALGVHAEENIF

-261 GTVVVRVTEAQ
+261 NTVVVRTNAATAVY
-272 PAWAMQ
+272 AMQ
-278 TSSGWLTLSG
+278 TSSGWLSLSA
-288 GLKILE
+288 GLKILD
-294 KDSAQPA
+294 KDSAQPD
-301 GLPTL
+301 LIIL
-306 YGGEPVSAEPGE
+306 CGGEPVSTTPGT
-318 QLTFAAE
+318 QLEFETGPSGASSGSAA
-325 PKADSTPDSA
+325 SDSA
-335 ADSSASGTVEEEADQ
+335 ASSEAGPPTDK

-356 TLLAALDAAGM
+356 TLLTALDSSELG
-367 SADVTRIEFADVDEM
+367 ADVTRIEFEDPEQM
-382 AFLYQDRISVWL
+382 AFLYQGRISVLL

-399 LEYKLKLAKHVLLN
+399 LDYKLRLAKYVLLN
-413 EDGKGCAATDTG
+413 EDGKGCSPTDTG
-425 KLDFT
+425 MLDLS
-430 HISMS
+430 HLSAS
-435 STRKFTFAQ
+435 SSRKFRFAQ
-444 GEPELPSG
+444 GEPTLPSG
-452 YIVPEPVEETP
+452 WTAPEEPVAP
-463 AEEGVTGETAD
+463 AEAEAENQPEEASGTEPDTEGAEAAPAEDPTA
-474 GTADAPTQIILGK
+474 
-487 GFEVAADAEHF
+487 AAAE
-498 AFSIDGKHIAI
+498 
-509 DGGNNPISGDNY
+509 
-521 NISRTASDKSLFE
+521 
-534 LTNGASLK
+534 
-542 LTHLDIYGNADAHLA
+542 
-557 EVACIFVRA
+557 
-566 SCKLT
+566 
-571 LGNGFELYSGNG
+571 
-583 NESGRQVHRR
+583 QQ
-593 CGPDPRVL
+593 

>member
-7 NSRRPSS
+7 KSRRPSS
-14 SIQQNSARR
+14 SIQQNSAQR
-23 QGKSRKAYDWTQDR
+23 QGKPRKAYDWTQDR
-37 RPSNQNR
+37 RPSNQDR

-58 GGNVTF
+58 GSNVTF

-121 RPQNVQS
+121 RPQNAQS
-128 ARRPQSGGRYRPTE
+128 ARRPQSSGRYRPTE

-150 REGRKKRRLT
+150 RESRKKRRLT

-175 LALLLCVIG
+175 LALRLCVIG

-220 LQARGVHAEENIF
+220 LQALGVHAEENIF

-261 GTVVVRVTEAQ
+261 NTVVVRTNAATAVY
-272 PAWAMQ
+272 AMQ
-278 TSSGWLTLSG
+278 TSSGWLSLSA
-288 GLKILE
+288 GLKILD
-294 KDSAQPA
+294 KDSAQPD
-301 GLPTL
+301 LIIL
-306 YGGEPVSAEPGE
+306 CGGEPVSTTPGT
-318 QLTFAAE
+318 QLEFETGPSGPSSGSAA
-325 PKADSTPDSA
+325 SDSA
-335 ADSSASGTVEEEADQ
+335 ASSEAGPPTDK

-356 TLLAALDAAGM
+356 TLLTALDSSELG
-367 SADVTRIEFADVDEM
+367 ADVTRIEFEDPEQM
-382 AFLYQDRISVWL
+382 AFLYQGRISVLL

-399 LEYKLKLAKHVLLN
+399 LDYKLRLAKYVLLN
-413 EDGKGCAATDTG
+413 EDGKGCSPTDTG
-425 KLDFT
+425 MLDLS
-430 HISMS
+430 HLSAS
-435 STRKFTFAQ
+435 SSRKFRFAQ
-444 GEPELPSG
+444 GEPTLPSG
-452 YIVPEPVEETP
+452 WTAPEEPAAP
-463 AEEGVTGETAD
+463 AEAEAESRPEEASGTEPDTEGAEAAPAEDPTA
-474 GTADAPTQIILGK
+474 
-487 GFEVAADAEHF
+487 AAAE
-498 AFSIDGKHIAI
+498 
-509 DGGNNPISGDNY
+509 
-521 NISRTASDKSLFE
+521 
-534 LTNGASLK
+534 
-542 LTHLDIYGNADAHLA
+542 
-557 EVACIFVRA
+557 
-566 SCKLT
+566 
-571 LGNGFELYSGNG
+571 
-583 NESGRQVHRR
+583 QQ
-593 CGPDPRVL
+593 

>member
-7 NSRRPSS
+7 KSRRPSS
-14 SIQQNSARR
+14 SIQQNSSRR
-23 QGKSRKAYDWTQDR
+23 QGKPRKAYDWTQDR

-76 QFPQQTARRPN
+76 QFPQQTARRPD

-220 LQARGVHAEENIF
+220 LQALGVHAEENIF

-261 GTVVVRVTEAQ
+261 NTVVVRTNAAAAVY
-272 PAWAMQ
+272 AMQ
-278 TSSGWLTLSG
+278 TSGGWLSLSA
-288 GLKILE
+288 GLKILD
-294 KDSAQPA
+294 KDSAQPD
-301 GLPTL
+301 LIIL
-306 YGGEPVSAEPGE
+306 CGGEPVSTTPGT
-318 QLTFAAE
+318 QLEFETGPSGPSSGSAA
-325 PKADSTPDSA
+325 SDSA
-335 ADSSASGTVEEEADQ
+335 ASSEAGPPTDK

-356 TLLAALDAAGM
+356 TLLTALDSSELG
-367 SADVTRIEFADVDEM
+367 ADVTRIEFEDPEQM
-382 AFLYQDRISVWL
+382 AFLYQGRISVLL

-399 LEYKLKLAKHVLLN
+399 LDYKLRLAKYVLLN
-413 EDGKGCAATDTG
+413 EDGKGCSPTDTG
-425 KLDFT
+425 MLDLS
-430 HISMS
+430 HLSAS
-435 STRKFTFAQ
+435 SSRKFRFAQ
-444 GEPELPSG
+444 GEPTLPSG
-452 YIVPEPVEETP
+452 WTAPEEPAAP
-463 AEEGVTGETAD
+463 AEAESQPEEAPGTEPDTEGAEAAPAEDPTA
-474 GTADAPTQIILGK
+474 
-487 GFEVAADAEHF
+487 AAAE
-498 AFSIDGKHIAI
+498 
-509 DGGNNPISGDNY
+509 
-521 NISRTASDKSLFE
+521 
-534 LTNGASLK
+534 
-542 LTHLDIYGNADAHLA
+542 
-557 EVACIFVRA
+557 
-566 SCKLT
+566 
-571 LGNGFELYSGNG
+571 
-583 NESGRQVHRR
+583 QQ
-593 CGPDPRVL
+593 

>member
-7 NSRRPSS
+7 KSRRPSS
-14 SIQQNSARR
+14 SIRQNSARR
-23 QGKSRKAYDWTQDR
+23 QGKPRKAYDWTQDR
-37 RPSNQNR
+37 RPSNQDR

-87 NQNQSRRQGQQ
+87 NQSQSRRQGQQ

-128 ARRPQSGGRYRPTE
+128 ARRPQSSGRYRPTE

-220 LQARGVHAEENIF
+220 LQALGVHAEENIF

-261 GTVVVRVTEAQ
+261 NTVVVRTNAAAAVY
-272 PAWAMQ
+272 AMQ
-278 TSSGWLTLSG
+278 TSGGWLSLSA
-288 GLKILE
+288 GLKILD
-294 KDSAQPA
+294 KDSAQPD
-301 GLPTL
+301 LIIL
-306 YGGEPVSAEPGE
+306 CGGEPVSTTPGT
-318 QLTFAAE
+318 QLEFETGPSGPSSGSAA
-325 PKADSTPDSA
+325 SDSA
-335 ADSSASGTVEEEADQ
+335 ASSEAGPPTDK

-356 TLLAALDAAGM
+356 TLLTALDSSELG
-367 SADVTRIEFADVDEM
+367 ADVTRIEFEDPEQM
-382 AFLYQDRISVWL
+382 AFLYQGRISVLL

-399 LEYKLKLAKHVLLN
+399 LDYKLRLAKYVLLN
-413 EDGKGCAATDTG
+413 EDGKGCSPTDTG
-425 KLDFT
+425 MLDLS
-430 HISMS
+430 HLSAS
-435 STRKFTFAQ
+435 SSRKFRFAQ
-444 GEPELPSG
+444 GEPTLPSG
-452 YIVPEPVEETP
+452 WTAPEEPAAP
-463 AEEGVTGETAD
+463 AEAEAGSQPEEASGTEPDTEGAEAAPAEDPTA
-474 GTADAPTQIILGK
+474 
-487 GFEVAADAEHF
+487 AAAE
-498 AFSIDGKHIAI
+498 
-509 DGGNNPISGDNY
+509 
-521 NISRTASDKSLFE
+521 
-534 LTNGASLK
+534 
-542 LTHLDIYGNADAHLA
+542 
-557 EVACIFVRA
+557 
-566 SCKLT
+566 
-571 LGNGFELYSGNG
+571 
-583 NESGRQVHRR
+583 QQ
-593 CGPDPRVL
+593 

>member
-7 NSRRPSS
+7 KSRRPSS
-14 SIQQNSARR
+14 SIRQNSARR
-23 QGKSRKAYDWTQDR
+23 QGKPRKAYDWTQDR
-37 RPSNQNR
+37 RPSNQDR

-64 ENHSSGYADNSI
+64 ENHSSGYPDNSI

-87 NQNQSRRQGQQ
+87 NQSQSRRQGQQ

-220 LQARGVHAEENIF
+220 LQALGVHAEENIF

-261 GTVVVRVTEAQ
+261 NTVVVRTNAAAAVY
-272 PAWAMQ
+272 AMQ
-278 TSSGWLTLSG
+278 TSGGWLSLSA
-288 GLKILE
+288 GLKILD
-294 KDSAQPA
+294 KDSAQPD
-301 GLPTL
+301 LIIL
-306 YGGEPVSAEPGE
+306 CGGEPVSTTPGT
-318 QLTFAAE
+318 QLEFETGPSGPSSGSAA
-325 PKADSTPDSA
+325 SDSA
-335 ADSSASGTVEEEADQ
+335 ASSEAGPLTDK

-356 TLLAALDAAGM
+356 TLLTALDSSELG
-367 SADVTRIEFADVDEM
+367 ADVTRIEFEDPEQM
-382 AFLYQDRISVWL
+382 AFLYQGRISVLL

-399 LEYKLKLAKHVLLN
+399 LDYKLRLAKYVLLN
-413 EDGKGCAATDTG
+413 EDGKGCSPTDTG
-425 KLDFT
+425 MLDLS
-430 HISMS
+430 HLSAS
-435 STRKFTFAQ
+435 SSRKFRFAQ
-444 GEPELPSG
+444 GEPTLPSG
-452 YIVPEPVEETP
+452 WTAPEEPAAPAEAEAGSQPEEASGPEPDTEGAEAAP
-463 AEEGVTGETAD
+463 AEDPTA
-474 GTADAPTQIILGK
+474 
-487 GFEVAADAEHF
+487 AAAE
-498 AFSIDGKHIAI
+498 
-509 DGGNNPISGDNY
+509 
-521 NISRTASDKSLFE
+521 
-534 LTNGASLK
+534 
-542 LTHLDIYGNADAHLA
+542 
-557 EVACIFVRA
+557 
-566 SCKLT
+566 
-571 LGNGFELYSGNG
+571 
-583 NESGRQVHRR
+583 QQ
-593 CGPDPRVL
+593 

>member
-7 NSRRPSS
+7 KSRRPSS
-14 SIQQNSARR
+14 SIQQNSAQRR
-23 QGKSRKAYDWTQDR
+23 GKPRKAYDWTQDR
-37 RPSNQNR
+37 RPSNQDR

-87 NQNQSRRQGQQ
+87 NQSQSRRQGQQ

-220 LQARGVHAEENIF
+220 LQALGVHAEENIF
-233 SFDPA
+233 SFDSA

-261 GTVVVRVTEAQ
+261 NTVVVRTNAATAVY
-272 PAWAMQ
+272 AMQ
-278 TSSGWLTLSG
+278 TSGGWLSLSA
-288 GLKILE
+288 GLKILDQ
-294 KDSAQPA
+294 DSAQPD
-301 GLPTL
+301 LIIL
-306 YGGEPVSAEPGE
+306 CGGEPVSTTPGT
-318 QLTFAAE
+318 QLEFETGPSGPSSGSAA
-325 PKADSTPDSA
+325 SDSA
-335 ADSSASGTVEEEADQ
+335 ASSEAGPPTDK

-356 TLLAALDAAGM
+356 TLLTALDSSELG
-367 SADVTRIEFADVDEM
+367 ADVTRIEFEDPEQM
-382 AFLYQDRISVWL
+382 AFLYQDRISVLL

-399 LEYKLKLAKHVLLN
+399 LDYKLRLAKYVLLN
-413 EDGKGCAATDTG
+413 EDGKGCSPTDTG
-425 KLDFT
+425 MLDLS
-430 HISMS
+430 HLSAS
-435 STRKFTFAQ
+435 SSRKFRFAQ
-444 GEPELPSG
+444 GEPTLPSG
-452 YIVPEPVEETP
+452 WTAPEEPAAP
-463 AEEGVTGETAD
+463 AEAEAESQPEEAPGTEPDTEGAEAAPAEDPTA
-474 GTADAPTQIILGK
+474 
-487 GFEVAADAEHF
+487 AAAE
-498 AFSIDGKHIAI
+498 
-509 DGGNNPISGDNY
+509 
-521 NISRTASDKSLFE
+521 
-534 LTNGASLK
+534 
-542 LTHLDIYGNADAHLA
+542 
-557 EVACIFVRA
+557 
-566 SCKLT
+566 
-571 LGNGFELYSGNG
+571 
-583 NESGRQVHRR
+583 QQ
-593 CGPDPRVL
+593 

>member
-7 NSRRPSS
+7 KSRRPSS
-14 SIQQNSARR
+14 SIRQNSARR
-23 QGKSRKAYDWTQDR
+23 KEKTRKAYDWTQDR
-37 RPSNQNR
+37 RPSNQDR

-76 QFPQQTARRPN
+76 RFPQQTARRPN
-87 NQNQSRRQGQQ
+87 NQSQSRRQGQQ

-128 ARRPQSGGRYRPTE
+128 TRRPQSGGRYRPTE

-220 LQARGVHAEENIF
+220 LQALGVHAEENIF

-261 GTVVVRVTEAQ
+261 NTVVVRTNAAAAVY
-272 PAWAMQ
+272 AMQ
-278 TSSGWLTLSG
+278 TSGGWLSLSA
-288 GLKILE
+288 GLKILD
-294 KDSAQPA
+294 KDSAQPD
-301 GLPTL
+301 LIVL
-306 YGGEPVSAEPGE
+306 CGGEPVSTTPGT
-318 QLTFAAE
+318 QLEFETGPSGPSSGSAA
-325 PKADSTPDSA
+325 SDSA
-335 ADSSASGTVEEEADQ
+335 ASSEAGPPTDK

-356 TLLAALDAAGM
+356 TLLTALDSSELGAG
-367 SADVTRIEFADVDEM
+367 VTRIEFEDPEQM
-382 AFLYQDRISVWL
+382 AFLYQGRISVLL

-399 LEYKLKLAKHVLLN
+399 LDYKLRLAKYVLLN
-413 EDGKGCAATDTG
+413 EDGKGCSPTDTG
-425 KLDFT
+425 MLDLS
-430 HISMS
+430 HLSAS
-435 STRKFTFAQ
+435 SSRKFRFAQ
-444 GEPELPSG
+444 GEPTLPSG
-452 YIVPEPVEETP
+452 WTAPEESAAP
-463 AEEGVTGETAD
+463 AEAEAESQPEEAPGTEPDTEGAEAAPAEDPTA
-474 GTADAPTQIILGK
+474 
-487 GFEVAADAEHF
+487 AAAE
-498 AFSIDGKHIAI
+498 
-509 DGGNNPISGDNY
+509 
-521 NISRTASDKSLFE
+521 
-534 LTNGASLK
+534 
-542 LTHLDIYGNADAHLA
+542 
-557 EVACIFVRA
+557 
-566 SCKLT
+566 
-571 LGNGFELYSGNG
+571 
-583 NESGRQVHRR
+583 QQ
-593 CGPDPRVL
+593 

>member
-7 NSRRPSS
+7 KSRRPSS

-23 QGKSRKAYDWTQDR
+23 QGKPRKAYDWTQDR

-128 ARRPQSGGRYRPTE
+128 ARRTQSGGRYRPTE

-190 VTMLFKIN
+190 VTMLFKISAIQVR
-198 TLEVAVDGEVVQ
+198 TADGVVS
-210 EVGGYSSAEI
+210 EAGGYSSEQI
-220 LQARGVHAEENIF
+220 VQALGVNLEENIF

-238 EKAAALEKQFP
+238 SKAAALEQVFP
-249 LLENIRVERDYP
+249 MLENIRVERDYP
-261 GTVVVRVTEAQ
+261 GTVVIQVTEAQ
-272 PAWAMQ
+272 PAYTMQ
-278 TSSGWLTLSG
+278 TSGGWLTLSAS
-288 GLKILE
+288 LKILSS
-294 KDSAQPA
+294 DAAQPA

-306 YGGEPVSAEPGE
+306 YGGEPVSQTPGTQLSFE
-318 QLTFAAE
+318 QPAPAS
-325 PKADSTPDSA
+325 STASDSA
-335 ADSSASGTVEEEADQ
+335 ASDSASGTAEEAGDK
-350 RLESLN
+350 RLDSLN
-356 TLLAALDAAGM
+356 TLLAALDALGM
-367 SADVTRIEFADVDEM
+367 RGDVTRIEFADPEEM
-382 AFLYQDRISVWL
+382 SFLYQDRISVLL

-399 LEYKLKLAKHVLLN
+399 LDYKLKLAQHVLLN
-413 EDGKGCAATDTG
+413 ADGSGCAATDTG
-425 KLDFT
+425 TLDFT

-444 GEPELPSG
+444 GEPKLPSG
-452 YIVPEPVEETP
+452 YVIPEPAAGDTAADDAAP
-463 AEEGVTGETAD
+463 AEEAAASEGDAAAEPPAD
-474 GTADAPTQIILGK
+474 GAAEQAVPEAETSAEADPAP
-487 GFEVAADAEHF
+487 AAQEPA
-498 AFSIDGKHIAI
+498 G
-509 DGGNNPISGDNY
+509 
-521 NISRTASDKSLFE
+521 T
-534 LTNGASLK
+534 GAA
-542 LTHLDIYGNADAHLA
+542 N
-557 EVACIFVRA
+557 
-566 SCKLT
+566 
-571 LGNGFELYSGNG
+571 
-583 NESGRQVHRR
+583 
-593 CGPDPRVL
+593 

>member
-23 QGKSRKAYDWTQDR
+23 QGKPRKAYDWTQDR

-128 ARRPQSGGRYRPTE
+128 ARRPQSSGRYRPTE

-220 LQARGVHAEENIF
+220 LQALGVHAEENIF

-249 LLENIRVERDYP
+249 LLENIQVERDYP
-261 GTVVVRVTEAQ
+261 NTVVVRTNAATAVY
-272 PAWAMQ
+272 AMQ
-278 TSSGWLTLSG
+278 TSGGWLSLSA
-288 GLKILE
+288 GLKILDQ
-294 KDSAQPA
+294 DSAQPD
-301 GLPTL
+301 LIIL
-306 YGGEPVSAEPGE
+306 CGGEPVSTTPGT
-318 QLTFAAE
+318 QLEFETGPSGPSSGSAVS
-325 PKADSTPDSA
+325 DSTA
-335 ADSSASGTVEEEADQ
+335 SSEAGPPTDK

-356 TLLAALDAAGM
+356 TLLTALDSSELG
-367 SADVTRIEFADVDEM
+367 ADVTRIEFEDPEQM
-382 AFLYQDRISVWL
+382 AFLYQGRISVLL

-399 LEYKLKLAKHVLLN
+399 LDYKLRLAKYVLLN
-413 EDGKGCAATDTG
+413 EDGKGCSPTDTG
-425 KLDFT
+425 MLDLS
-430 HISMS
+430 HLSAS
-435 STRKFTFAQ
+435 SSRKFRFAQ
-444 GEPELPSG
+444 GEPTLPSG
-452 YIVPEPVEETP
+452 WTAPEEPAAP
-463 AEEGVTGETAD
+463 AEAEAENQPEEAPGTEPDTEGAEAAPAEDPTA
-474 GTADAPTQIILGK
+474 
-487 GFEVAADAEHF
+487 AAAE
-498 AFSIDGKHIAI
+498 
-509 DGGNNPISGDNY
+509 
-521 NISRTASDKSLFE
+521 
-534 LTNGASLK
+534 
-542 LTHLDIYGNADAHLA
+542 
-557 EVACIFVRA
+557 
-566 SCKLT
+566 
-571 LGNGFELYSGNG
+571 
-583 NESGRQVHRR
+583 QQ
-593 CGPDPRVL
+593 

>member
-7 NSRRPSS
+7 KSRRPSS
-14 SIQQNSARR
+14 SIRQNSAQRK
-23 QGKSRKAYDWTQDR
+23 GKSRKAYDWTQDR
-37 RPSNQNR
+37 RPSNQDR

-220 LQARGVHAEENIF
+220 LQALGVHAEENIF

-261 GTVVVRVTEAQ
+261 NTVVVRTNAAAAVY
-272 PAWAMQ
+272 AMQ
-278 TSSGWLTLSG
+278 TSGGWLSLSA
-288 GLKILE
+288 GLKILD
-294 KDSAQPA
+294 KDSAQPD
-301 GLPTL
+301 LIIL
-306 YGGEPVSAEPGE
+306 CGGEPVSTTPGT
-318 QLTFAAE
+318 QLEFETGPSGPSSGSAA
-325 PKADSTPDSA
+325 SDSA
-335 ADSSASGTVEEEADQ
+335 ASSEAGPPTDK

-356 TLLAALDAAGM
+356 TLLTALDSSELG
-367 SADVTRIEFADVDEM
+367 ADVTRIEFEDPEQM
-382 AFLYQDRISVWL
+382 AFLYQGRISVLL

-399 LEYKLKLAKHVLLN
+399 LDYKLRLAKYVLLN
-413 EDGKGCAATDTG
+413 EDGKGCSPTDTG
-425 KLDFT
+425 MLDLS
-430 HISMS
+430 HLSAS
-435 STRKFTFAQ
+435 SSRKFRFAQ
-444 GEPELPSG
+444 GEPTLPSG
-452 YIVPEPVEETP
+452 WTAPEEPAAP
-463 AEEGVTGETAD
+463 AEAEAESQPEEAPGTEPDTEGAEAAPAEAAPAEDPTA
-474 GTADAPTQIILGK
+474 
-487 GFEVAADAEHF
+487 AAAE
-498 AFSIDGKHIAI
+498 
-509 DGGNNPISGDNY
+509 
-521 NISRTASDKSLFE
+521 
-534 LTNGASLK
+534 
-542 LTHLDIYGNADAHLA
+542 
-557 EVACIFVRA
+557 
-566 SCKLT
+566 
-571 LGNGFELYSGNG
+571 
-583 NESGRQVHRR
+583 QQ
-593 CGPDPRVL
+593 

>member
-7 NSRRPSS
+7 KSRRPSS
-14 SIQQNSARR
+14 SIQQNSAQRK
-23 QGKSRKAYDWTQDR
+23 GKPRKAYDWTQDR

-87 NQNQSRRQGQQ
+87 NQNQNRRQGQQ

-121 RPQNVQS
+121 RPQNAQS

-220 LQARGVHAEENIF
+220 LQALGVHAEENIF

-261 GTVVVRVTEAQ
+261 NTVVVRTNAATAVY
-272 PAWAMQ
+272 AMQ
-278 TSSGWLTLSG
+278 TSGGWLSLSA
-288 GLKILE
+288 GLKILD
-294 KDSAQPA
+294 KDSAQPD
-301 GLPTL
+301 LIIL
-306 YGGEPVSAEPGE
+306 CGGEPVSTTPGT
-318 QLTFAAE
+318 QLEFETGPSGPSSGSAA
-325 PKADSTPDSA
+325 SDSA
-335 ADSSASGTVEEEADQ
+335 ASSEAGPPTDK

-356 TLLAALDAAGM
+356 TLLTALDSSELG
-367 SADVTRIEFADVDEM
+367 ADVTRIEFEDPEQM
-382 AFLYQDRISVWL
+382 AFLYQGRISVLL

-399 LEYKLKLAKHVLLN
+399 LDYKLRLAKYVLLN
-413 EDGKGCAATDTG
+413 EDGKGCSPTDTG
-425 KLDFT
+425 MLDLS
-430 HISMS
+430 HLSAS
-435 STRKFTFAQ
+435 SSRKFRFAQ
-444 GEPELPSG
+444 GEPTLPSG
-452 YIVPEPVEETP
+452 WTAPEEPAAP
-463 AEEGVTGETAD
+463 AEAEAESQPEEASGTEPDTEGGAEAAPAEDPTA
-474 GTADAPTQIILGK
+474 
-487 GFEVAADAEHF
+487 AAAE
-498 AFSIDGKHIAI
+498 
-509 DGGNNPISGDNY
+509 
-521 NISRTASDKSLFE
+521 
-534 LTNGASLK
+534 
-542 LTHLDIYGNADAHLA
+542 
-557 EVACIFVRA
+557 
-566 SCKLT
+566 
-571 LGNGFELYSGNG
+571 
-583 NESGRQVHRR
+583 QQ
-593 CGPDPRVL
+593 